1 MKLKFGIEHL
11 AIIAKD
17 TKKLTDWYTK
27 MFDTEVVY
35 DNGKGTIFLAFS
47 DKSMI
52 EFIPAEEEGTTNP
65 NPKRA
70 GVRHIAISVDE
81 FDESVAK
88 LKEAGVEV
96 LTDAATSAKGISTF
110 FFRDIE
116 GNVLHLIKRPTPL
129 V

>member
-1 MKLKFGIEHL
+1 MVFGIEHL

-17 TKKLTDWYTK
+17 TKALTDWYTK

-52 EFIPAEEEGTTNP
+52 EFIPAEESEREDLA
-65 NPKRA
+65 PKRQ
-70 GVRHIAISVDE
+70 GIRHIAISVDDFE
-81 FDESVAK
+81 NAVSRLMAEN
-88 LKEAGVEV
+88 VEV
-96 LTDAATSAKGISTF
+96 VAEPATSAKGISTF

-116 GNVLHLIKRPTPL
+116 GNILHLIYRPEPL

>member
-1 MKLKFGIEHL
+1 MKFGIEHL

-17 TKKLTDWYTK
+17 TKVLTDWYTK

-52 EFIPAEEEGTTNP
+52 EFIPAEEMEREDIAA
-65 NPKRA
+65 KRQ
-70 GVRHIAISVDE
+70 GIRHIAISVDD
-81 FDESVAK
+81 FDSAVERLMA
-88 LKEAGVEV
+88 ENVEV
-96 LTDAATSAKGISTF
+96 VTPPATSAKGISTF

-116 GNVLHLIKRPTPL
+116 GNILHLIYRPEPL

>member
-1 MKLKFGIEHL
+1 MKFGIEHI

-17 TKKLTDWYTK
+17 TKLLTDWYIK
-27 MFDTEVVY
+27 MFDTDVVY

-52 EFIPAEEEGTTNP
+52 EFIPCEEAESELLA
-65 NPKRA
+65 PKRQ
-70 GVRHIAISVDE
+70 GVRHIAISVDD
-81 FDESVAK
+81 FDASVERLMA
-88 LKEAGVEV
+88 ENVV
-96 LTDAATSAKGISTF
+96 VVTPPATSAKGISTF

-116 GNVLHLIKRPTPL
+116 GNILHLICRPAPL

>member
-1 MKLKFGIEHL
+1 MKFGIEHL

-17 TKKLTDWYTK
+17 TKVLTDWYTK

-52 EFIPAEEEGTTNP
+52 EFIPCEETEREDIA
-65 NPKRA
+65 PKRQ
-70 GVRHIAISVDE
+70 GIRHIAISVDD
-81 FDESVAK
+81 FDASVERLMA
-88 LKEAGVEV
+88 EGVEV
-96 LTDAATSAKGISTF
+96 VTEPATSAKGISTF

-116 GNVLHLIKRPTPL
+116 GNILHLIYRPEPL

>member
-1 MKLKFGIEHL
+1 MTFGIEHL

-17 TKKLTDWYTK
+17 TKVLTDWYTK

-52 EFIPAEEEGTTNP
+52 EFIPAEEMEREDLAA
-65 NPKRA
+65 KRQ
-70 GVRHIAISVDE
+70 GIRHIAISVDD
-81 FDESVAK
+81 FDGAVERLMA
-88 LKEAGVEV
+88 ENVEV
-96 LTDAATSAKGISTF
+96 VTAPSTSAKGISTF

-116 GNVLHLIKRPTPL
+116 GNILHLITRPEPL
-129 V
+129 I